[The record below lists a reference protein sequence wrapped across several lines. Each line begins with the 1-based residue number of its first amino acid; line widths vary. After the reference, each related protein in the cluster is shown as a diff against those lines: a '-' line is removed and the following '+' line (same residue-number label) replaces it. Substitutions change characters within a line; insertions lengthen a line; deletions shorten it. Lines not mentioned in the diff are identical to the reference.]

1 MMETC
6 SSSLQLQMV
15 MPSFLFFAGIK
26 RTQDDLLSSLG
37 RGRRQSRVEPN
48 THVAGHSAEIQV
60 NVCLCGFV

>member
-1 MMETC
+1 
-6 SSSLQLQMV
+6 MV